1 MHEVGPFILCQG
13 QGLNATLHPA
23 LPGRVYYIV
32 MSKIGTPDSRL
43 PISTS
48 MGRIKSLRQLSK
60 PGKASRLDLNT
71 MLCGVQKKLSRNPDP
86 IPIGLI
92 SMTWLLLMARA
103 CQGRASITT
112 LCKGVPLFKLS
123 QLKLIHSM
131 CCATQQAK
139 RVQNT
144 PAIYISV
151 FLSKKKEKKIL
162 VSYSLV
168 TVYILYRRY
177 VNKILL
183 T

>member
-1 MHEVGPFILCQG
+1 MHGVGPFILCQG

-32 MSKIGTPDSRL
+32 MSKIGIPDNRL

-48 MGRIKSLRQLSK
+48 MGRRKSLRQLSK
-60 PGKASRLDLNT
+60 PGKASRLDLNP
-71 MLCGVQKKLSRNPDP
+71 MLCGVQKKLSRNQDP

-112 LCKGVPLFKLS
+112 LCKGVPLFNLS

-151 FLSKKKEKKIL
+151 FLSKKRKKNLGFIQPCDC
-162 VSYSLV
+162 
-168 TVYILYRRY
+168 VYI
-177 VNKILL
+177 VQEICK
-183 T
+183 